1 MSNIAEY
8 IRQLHENERRA
19 YPRTLKPAERGCA
32 FETLRGVR
40 AVVVDIYGTMVN
52 YWRPGFEERGRRE
65 EMLVRAFAEVADRF
79 RMDEVLAKMNPQDP
93 PAKTLNDFYN
103 GLIALNHQKFASKG
117 VEYPE
122 VRVEEV
128 WAVIVMMLK
137 RNGYDAG
144 ALVPGGEAILPR
156 CLAAAYNFF
165 SMGRELYPGVSGAL
179 KKLKADNI
187 VLGILSDA
195 QFYTPIDLTLYF
207 RDQSG
212 GNIGD
217 YNELFDVDLTF
228 FSYEYGFVKPA
239 EILFRRLAEALQR
252 YHITPA
258 QTVFAGND
266 FSADLAPAAAIGM
279 RTALFCGDD
288 IMVFGGGKNTVPD
301 IVFNS
306 WEELPGLISF
316 HGEEG

>member
-1 MSNIAEY
+1 
-8 IRQLHENERRA
+8 
-19 YPRTLKPAERGCA
+19 
-32 FETLRGVR
+32 
-40 AVVVDIYGTMVN
+40 MVN
-52 YWRPGFEERGRRE
+52 YWRPGFEDRGRRE
-65 EMLVRAFAEVADRF
+65 ELLVEAFAEVADRF
-79 RMDEVLAKMNPQDP
+79 GMNEVLTKMNPQDP

-103 GLIALNHQKFASKG
+103 GLIALNHQKSAVKG
-117 VEYPE
+117 IEYPE

-128 WAVIVMMLK
+128 WTVIAMMLK
-137 RNGYDAG
+137 RNGHDVG
-144 ALVPGGEAILPR
+144 AHVK

-165 SMGRELYPGVSGAL
+165 SMGRELYPGVAGAL
-179 KKLKADNI
+179 KKLKSNNI
-187 VLGILSDA
+187 TLGILSDA
-195 QFYTPIDLTLYF
+195 QFYTPIDLSLYF

-212 GNIGD
+212 GDICD

-239 EILFRRLAEALQR
+239 EILFRRLLDALQR

-258 QTVFAGND
+258 QTVFVGND
-266 FSADLAPAAAIGM
+266 FSADLAPAAAAGM

-288 IMVFGGGKNTVPD
+288 VMVFGVGADTVPD

-306 WEELPGLISF
+306 WDELPGLISF